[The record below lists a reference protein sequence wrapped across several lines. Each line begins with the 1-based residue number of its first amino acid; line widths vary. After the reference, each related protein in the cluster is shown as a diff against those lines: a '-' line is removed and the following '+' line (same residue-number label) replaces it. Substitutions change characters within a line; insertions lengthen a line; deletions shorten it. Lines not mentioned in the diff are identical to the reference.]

1 MSGAA
6 LNFSRI
12 QASSNAR
19 SGLRI
24 PAAFLPPKINHRQK
38 DAFARPTTKEDIMEN
53 GLFDFSPELERTADK
68 AVTMCADAFA
78 RIDKTAESNGRKV
91 LAAFIDNRVGESH
104 FAGSTGYGYGDRGRE
119 TLDAVFA
126 QALGAEDALVRHN
139 FVSGTHALSTA
150 LFAVLRPGDTLLTV
164 TGAPYDTLE
173 EVIGLR
179 GEGSGSLRDFG
190 VKYSQLDLLSDGS
203 VDFDGLRNALG
214 SPVKVAYIQRSRGYS
229 LRPSLSVA
237 AIAEIVRAVKEA
249 SPRTIVMV
257 DNCYGEFTELKE
269 PTEVGAD
276 LIVGSLIKNAG
287 GGLAQTGGY
296 IAGRHDLVEL
306 AACRLSCPGM
316 GREVGATLGQ
326 SRLMFEGLFFAPHVT
341 AQALKTAVFAAAFF
355 ELLGYRATPRYDEP
369 RTDLIE
375 TIELG
380 SEKALIAFCEG
391 IQSGSP
397 VDSFALPEPWDMP
410 GYESKVIMAAGAF
423 TLGAS
428 IELSADAPLREPYAV
443 WMQGGLTF
451 ETGKAGVMTAA
462 RRLIDKGLLS
472 ID

>member
-1 MSGAA
+1 
-6 LNFSRI
+6 
-12 QASSNAR
+12 
-19 SGLRI
+19 
-24 PAAFLPPKINHRQK
+24 
-38 DAFARPTTKEDIMEN
+38 MEN
-53 GLFDFSPELERTADK
+53 EPFAFSPELERAADR
-68 AVTMCADAFA
+68 AVELCSGAFA

-91 LAAFIDNRVGESH
+91 LAAFIKNRVGESH

-126 QALGAEDALVRHN
+126 DALGAEDALVRHN

-190 VKYSQLDLLSDGS
+190 VNYAQLDLAPDGG
-203 VDFDGLRNALG
+203 VDYPGLEKALKK
-214 SPVKVAYIQRSRGYS
+214 PVKVAYIQRSRGYS
-229 LRPSLSVA
+229 LRPSLSVEN
-237 AIAEIVRAVKEA
+237 ISRIVRTVKSV
-249 SPRTIVMV
+249 SPHTVVMV

-269 PTEVGAD
+269 PTQVGAD
-276 LIVGSLIKNAG
+276 LIIGSLIKNAG
-287 GGLAQTGGY
+287 GGLAETGGY
-296 IAGRHDLVEL
+296 IAGRRDLVEL
-306 AACRLSCPGM
+306 AACRLTCPGM
-316 GREVGATLGQ
+316 GREEGATLGQ
-326 SRLMFEGLFFAPHVT
+326 SRLMFEGLFLAPHVT
-341 AQALKTAVFAAAFF
+341 AQALKTAVFAAALF
-355 ELLGYRATPRYDEP
+355 ELLGYHVTPRFDEP

-397 VDSFALPEPWDMP
+397 VDSFAMPEPWDMP
-410 GYESKVIMAAGAF
+410 GYDSKVIMAAGTF

-428 IELSADAPLREPYAV
+428 IELSADAPLRPPYAV

-451 ETGKAGVMTAA
+451 ETGKAGVMSAA
-462 RRLIDKGLLS
+462 LRLIDKGLLHLS
-472 ID
+472 